1 MAATTMKTKPE
12 KKGRSYGRTTAWLA
26 LRSGVMRVRLG
37 CVGSVNVEPHGNEMT
52 MSVQPYSGGDARWV
66 PRRRAHRI
74 DTCACTRQPN
84 RHFYSVTPQS
94 AEDYEPPAL
103 TVELHPRNSFLS
115 VNL

>member
-12 KKGRSYGRTTAWLA
+12 KKGRSYGRTTAWFA

-66 PRRRAHRI
+66 PRRMLSKHKDRAQWMQKMPI
-74 DTCACTRQPN
+74 PLME
-84 RHFYSVTPQS
+84 Y
-94 AEDYEPPAL
+94 AEYPECDGWIRA
-103 TVELHPRNSFLS
+103 
-115 VNL
+115 